1 MIRINGKDV
10 AVGMTTCPRSE
21 SYIQESIN
29 SLIDNGWGVPLV
41 YSDDDMRGD
50 FWGFLQ
56 VGRLLL
62 NAYPL
67 ADGYIILQ
75 DDIVACMKPVC
86 PGISKLPITDFGLVS
101 LFTMHPDLESA
112 TASRHRAA
120 GRPVSLHEMKISTPR
135 ERANNCNGGIAY
147 YVERSFLNGLLLLPH
162 AKYTPT
168 PSVLGEICN
177 EFGSEYLVSPVN
189 IFEHTGEISSLHPD
203 KPEYRWDVTN
213 ATQFRKPQ

>member
-29 SLIDNGWGVPLV
+29 SLIDKGWGVPLV

-62 NAYPL
+62 SAYPL

-75 DDIVACMKPVC
+75 DDVVACMRPDD
-86 PGISKLPITDFGLVS
+86 SKARSNPITGFALVS
-101 LFTMHPDLESA
+101 LFTMHPDLDSA
-112 TASRHRAA
+112 TISKRGTVGRAT
-120 GRPVSLHEMKISTPR
+120 SLHEMKISTPR

-147 YVERSFLNGLLLLPH
+147 YVEKEFLEGLTLLAH
-162 AKYTPT
+162 TNYTPT
-168 PSVLGEICN
+168 PLILGEICDKYN
-177 EFGSEYLVSPVN
+177 NTYLVSPVN
-189 IFEHTGEISSLHPD
+189 IFEHIGEQSSLHPD
-203 KPEYRWDVTN
+203 KPHYKWDVSK
-213 ATQFRKPQ
+213 ASAYRK

>member
-1 MIRINGKDV
+1 MLRINGKDV

-56 VGRLLL
+56 VAKLLL
-62 NAYPL
+62 SAYPL

-75 DDIVACMKPVC
+75 DDVVACMKPDGFEIRNV
-86 PGISKLPITDFGLVS
+86 PVTDFHMVS
-101 LFTMHPDLESA
+101 LFTMHANLND
-112 TASRHRAA
+112 ASERTWLSTGRRA
-120 GRPVSLHEMKISTPR
+120 SLHEMKISTPK

-147 YVERSFLNGLLLLPH
+147 YAEKKFLEGLTLLAH
-162 AKYTPT
+162 TKYTPT

-177 EFGSEYLVSPVN
+177 KYNNTYLVSPVN
-189 IFEHTGEISSLHPD
+189 IFEHIGEKSSLHPD
-203 KPEYRWDVTN
+203 KPHYKWDVSK
-213 ATQFRKPQ
+213 AEGYRRKE